1 MLPIV
6 WRLKARPDLVEIVRH
21 IATEDPAAARRLK
34 TQLEDSVI
42 PLAEHPYLFRAGRVA
57 GTREVVAH
65 PNYVIIYRVTSSE
78 VEIVS
83 VVHARRDYP

>member
-1 MLPIV
+1 MLSIV
-6 WRLKARPDLVEIVRH
+6 WRLKARSDLVEIVRH
-21 IATEDPAAARRLK
+21 IATENPAAARRLK